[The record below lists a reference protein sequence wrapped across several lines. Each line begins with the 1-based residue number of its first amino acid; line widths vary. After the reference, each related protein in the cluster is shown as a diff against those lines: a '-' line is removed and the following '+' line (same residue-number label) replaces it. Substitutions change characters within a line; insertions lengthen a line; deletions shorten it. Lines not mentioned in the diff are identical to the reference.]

1 MTMARAARAGRPG
14 AFASPLR
21 VRLTGL
27 LCGLAVGS
35 VPVLAGGQPAATP
48 RSPAATAAPA
58 AAVSEVART
67 ADSIAVA
74 PLRRGDAILVSFS
87 TARAVTPAVEEAIA
101 SGLPTT
107 FTYDVELRRPST
119 FWFDKLMASARIAV
133 TVRFDPLTRR
143 YHVTLLQDGRVA
155 EDRTTD
161 RVDDV
166 RRWVSVFRDLP
177 LFTTRELQERTA
189 YDVRVRGRTS
199 PRHTWSFWPW
209 ARSSAHGSAGF
220 TFAP

>member
-1 MTMARAARAGRPG
+1 MTIAPAALAHRRRSTGWRRGGRL
-14 AFASPLR
+14 A
-21 VRLTGL
+21 GL
-27 LCGLAVGS
+27 LCGLAGAV
-35 VPVLAGGQPAATP
+35 
-48 RSPAATAAPA
+48 
-58 AAVSEVART
+58 AAVPAGAQPPPQQPGRQPTSETRVVA
-67 ADSIAVA
+67 ADGAITVA
-74 PLRRGDAILVSFS
+74 PLRRGDAICVSFS
-87 TARAVTPAVEEAIA
+87 TARAVTPAVEQAIA

-161 RVDDV
+161 RVDEV
-166 RRWVSVFRDLP
+166 RRWVSVFDGLP
-177 LFTTRELQERTA
+177 LFTTRELQQHTA

-209 ARSSAHGSAGF
+209 ARPSAHGSAGF
-220 TFAP
+220 TFVP

>member
-1 MTMARAARAGRPG
+1 MTMARAALPRRSWSADWRRRA
-14 AFASPLR
+14 
-21 VRLTGL
+21 RLAGL
-27 LCGLAVGS
+27 LCGLAGGL
-35 VPVLAGGQPAATP
+35 VPVAVSSQPAP
-48 RSPAATAAPA
+48 PAAPP
-58 AAVSEVART
+58 E
-67 ADSIAVA
+67 ADDTIRVA
-74 PLRRGDAILVSFS
+74 PLRRGDAIFVSFA
-87 TARAVTPAVEEAIA
+87 TARAVTPAVEQAIA

-161 RVDDV
+161 RVDEV
-166 RRWVSVFRDLP
+166 RRWVSVFDGLP
-177 LFTTRELQERTA
+177 LFTTRELQQHTA

-209 ARSSAHGSAGF
+209 ARPSAHGSAGF
-220 TFAP
+220 TFVP